1 MVGSATVCYRPGELL
16 SVLALSSRFDG
27 LHAHPTHLDMTD
39 SFSTRSVESF

>member
-1 MVGSATVCYRPGELL
+1 MVDVFAPIEDMMIHL

-27 LHAHPTHLDMTD
+27 LSLRCRGTRQHH